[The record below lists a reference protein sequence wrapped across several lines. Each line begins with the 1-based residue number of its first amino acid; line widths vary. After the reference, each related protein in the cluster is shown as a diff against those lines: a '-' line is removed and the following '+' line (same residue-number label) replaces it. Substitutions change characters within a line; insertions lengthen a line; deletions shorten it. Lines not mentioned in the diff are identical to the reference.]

1 MTFSL
6 LVNAMIDKF
15 GLIDPSTST
24 VLVGM
29 TLGGTWGF
37 VLDNMLGTDEGF
49 REYLWSPERGMAY
62 AMGCLYSHRF
72 GRYVVTILF
81 DMFFTV
87 RRFFVFTFFATA
99 CLHGLSAPAP
109 FTSSSL
115 RLCALPSSS
124 HLCLTPSLH
133 TFSAPPS
140 LLTPSLPTPTLQVI
154 LFKRLYSKLVNV
166 AGFTV
171 NGHEWI
177 ANGFVSAFISLL
189 TFEVYAN
196 MTRFQWAYPS
206 GQEQVLN
213 QWISGCARPMGSPS
227 PVSPQRPPHPE
238 PGFERLDYSVSRGPD
253 RTVR

>member
-1 MTFSL
+1 
-6 LVNAMIDKF
+6 MIDKF

-133 TFSAPPS
+133 TFSAPPLPAHTFS
-140 LLTPSLPTPTLQVI
+140 AHSHPSGHPLQAPLLQARQCRRLHSQRPRVDR
-154 LFKRLYSKLVNV
+154 KRLRLRLHLTSHLRGLRQHDALPVGLPLRPG
-166 AGFTV
+166 AGAQPV
-171 NGHEWI
+171 DLGVRSPNGL
-177 ANGFVSAFISLL
+177 AQP
-189 TFEVYAN
+189 
-196 MTRFQWAYPS
+196 R
-206 GQEQVLN
+206 
-213 QWISGCARPMGSPS
+213 
-227 PVSPQRPPHPE
+227 
-238 PGFERLDYSVSRGPD
+238 
-253 RTVR
+253 